1 MSGLCGWL
9 GYDATQEHALT
20 RLSRMARH
28 IGITSPAA
36 HAVGTGAALITCGT
50 TTLTHSCYENG
61 LRVALFGHPHWRPET
76 PASITAAASLATGVA
91 AAYRQHGAQILAWL
105 GGDFALAVLDE
116 QRREALLAIDR
127 TGTRSL
133 TYRCDAQGL
142 SFATHLGAV
151 RASTT
156 QTPSLDSQAL
166 YDYVYF
172 HIIPTPA
179 TIYQGI
185 SRLLPGQYLHWRD
198 GRPTLANYATTDY
211 TEQHRGHAGENQ
223 ARLFELLRNAVR
235 DNLDSK
241 AVGCF
246 LSGGLDS
253 STVVGITSEIT
264 AAPVH
269 CFSIGFAAEGY
280 DEMEYARITARHF
293 NAHHE
298 AYYVTPDDV
307 LAAIPLVAAHYD
319 NPYGNA
325 SAVPSYYC
333 AKLAR
338 DHGMDLLLGGDGGDE
353 LFGGNSRY
361 ATQWQLSLYHRIPV
375 ALRRMILE
383 PLLQPEQLRAGPLRK
398 LRSYIHQANLPPYER
413 MERYNLLQRIGHT
426 SVFTPGFL
434 ASVDITHPLR
444 HLQNLYESVDS
455 AQPITRMMA
464 MDMKLTLADNDL
476 PKVTGMCD
484 LAGIDV
490 AFPFLTDDLVE
501 FAAHLPLAAKLKA
514 TQLRP
519 FYRQAM
525 RGYLPD
531 AVLQK
536 SKHGFGLPFGVWI
549 QTHPGLRAITCDTL
563 NALKKR
569 DIIDARFIDTLID
582 HHIPQHPAYYG
593 VMAWVLMM
601 LELWFQTQHSV
612 N

>member
-9 GYDATQEHALT
+9 GDDATQEHALT
-20 RLSRMARH
+20 RLTRMSRH
-28 IGITSPAA
+28 IGIAAPAA
-36 HAVGTGAALITCGT
+36 EAIGTSAALVTGGT
-50 TTLTHSCYENG
+50 AALTHACDENG
-61 LRVALFGHPHWRPET
+61 LRIALFGHPHWRRET
-76 PASITAAASLATGVA
+76 PASVTAAATLATGLA
-91 AAYRQHGAQILAWL
+91 AAYRHHGAQILTWL
-105 GGDFALAVLDE
+105 GGDFALAILDE
-116 QRREALLAIDR
+116 QRQEALLAVDR

-133 TYRCDAQGL
+133 TYRCDARGL

-151 RASTT
+151 RAGTA
-156 QTPSLDSQAL
+156 QAPSLDSQAL
-166 YDYVYF
+166 HDYVYF
-172 HIIPTPA
+172 HIVPTPA

-185 SRLLPGQYLHWRD
+185 SRLLPGQYLHWRN
-198 GRPTLANYATTDY
+198 GHPTLANYATTDY
-211 TEQHRGHAGENQ
+211 TERRERSAGENK

-235 DNLDSK
+235 DNLDTK

-253 STVVGITSEIT
+253 SSVVGITSELT
-264 AAPVH
+264 AAPVN
-269 CFSIGFAAEGY
+269 CFSIGFAVDGY

-293 NAHHE
+293 NTRHE
-298 AYYVTPDDV
+298 VYYVTPDDV
-307 LAAIPLVAAHYD
+307 LAAIPLVGAHYD

-333 AKLAR
+333 ARLAR

-361 ATQWQLSLYHRIPV
+361 ATQWLLSLYHRIPR
-375 ALRRMILE
+375 ALRRTLLE

-398 LRSYIHQANLPPYER
+398 LRSYIRQANLPPYER
-413 MERYNLLQRIGHT
+413 MESYNLLQRIGHT

-444 HLQNLYESVDS
+444 HLQNLYESVES

-464 MDMKLTLADNDL
+464 MDMKLTLTDNDL

-490 AFPFLTDDLVE
+490 AFPFLADELVE
-501 FAAHLPLAAKLKA
+501 FAAHLPLSAKLKA

-569 DIIDARFIDTLID
+569 DIIDARFIDALID
-582 HHIPQHPAYYG
+582 RHIPEHPAYYG

-601 LELWFQTQHSV
+601 LELWFQTQYLV
-612 N
+612 D